1 MPGLGVQGSVSTV
14 AVSNQPSS
22 DSLLA
27 LGDSMAF
34 APWLPWTLDV
44 SDKVKQNELYT
55 DAGIEWLVA
64 DAATNQTHTE
74 GSVSGATAALRQW
87 ALGSMACQAETT
99 EDAAFTAGVL
109 WMEVQIEL
117 VEFCPITSF
126 QGSTAIG
133 PGPLGHRLV
142 PRLSDLAPKW
152 SRKSCLTSGDQTVQE
167 KFARTKSRALD
178 GRLHRLL
185 KKYAREFEE
194 DSELGSEISG
204 IPELLAELEDEAHQ
218 EPDPGSTLPEKVER
232 VEPDPNRSC
241 LQMAEGSDLESSV
254 REWRRIV
261 AEKQR
266 AMDIE
271 LIRLRNLYLPAP
283 SDLNQK
289 ED

>member
-1 MPGLGVQGSVSTV
+1 
-14 AVSNQPSS
+14 
-22 DSLLA
+22 
-27 LGDSMAF
+27 MAF

-185 KKYAREFEE
+185 IKYAREFEE
-194 DSELGSEISG
+194 GLETPVSTTFDTVNAVRDQGSEISG
-204 IPELLAELEDEAHQ
+204 IPELLAELQDEAHQ
-218 EPDPGSTLPEKVER
+218 EPGPGSTLPEKVER